1 MLSTS
6 FDTIDT
12 NIPLVVDLDGT
23 LSKTDTLHEG
33 IISVL
38 FKNPIKIIGMCLAL
52 FRGKSYFKEYITQTV
67 TQNADAFC
75 YRYNLIDFLKS
86 EKRKGRKIHLVTASN
101 QKIADAIGEH
111 LGIFDSVKGSDKNLN
126 LKGLNKGA
134 FLGKVRTS
142 P

>member
-86 EKRKGRKIHLVTASN
+86 ESAKVEKYILSQRLTKKLQTQLVS
-101 QKIADAIGEH
+101 I
-111 LGIFDSVKGSDKNLN
+111 
-126 LKGLNKGA
+126 
-134 FLGKVRTS
+134 
-142 P
+142 